1 MTRDRQIIWLGGIL
15 LLSVLALAF
24 LPPIPQS
31 QAYHNFADQRS
42 LFGIPNF
49 LNVLSNLPFLL
60 AGIAGFYFCARN
72 RISTAP
78 FSWIF
83 FFGAFGLVGLGSAY
97 YHLAPAD
104 STLVLDRLPMAL
116 AFMSLFS
123 AILNDSLWPGSER
136 WLLPLLL
143 MLGAAS
149 VIWWDYS
156 GDLRLYGWVQFAP
169 LLFIAFL
176 AKFHGF
182 HSIRRASLG
191 AAFIA
196 YILAKVFEAL
206 DLQIYDLTGQ
216 LLSGHSLKHL
226 TAAASGY
233 ILYRMLRTG
242 LNAPADESR

>member
-1 MTRDRQIIWLGGIL
+1 ML
-15 LLSVLALAF
+15 LLSALALA
-24 LPPIPQS
+24 LAPPIPQPQS
-31 QAYHNFADQRS
+31 YHDFADQRG

-60 AGIAGFYFCARN
+60 AGIAGLIWRL
-72 RISTAP
+72 RHGTLTAP
-78 FSWIF
+78 HSWCWF
-83 FFGAFGLVGLGSAY
+83 FVAFTLVGVGSGY
-97 YHLAPAD
+97 YHWAPSDA
-104 STLVLDRLPMAL
+104 TLVWDRLPMAL

-182 HSIRRASLG
+182 RSISRGSLG

-206 DLQIYDLTGQ
+206 DGQIYALAQ
-216 LLSGHSLKHL
+216 QWVSGHSLKHL
-226 TAAASGY
+226 VAALSGY
-233 ILYRMLRTG
+233 VLYRMLQTA
-242 LNAPADESR
+242 NSSDI

>member
-1 MTRDRQIIWLGGIL
+1 MISRGRQIIWLSVIL
-15 LLSVLALAF
+15 LLSIVALALA
-24 LPPIPQS
+24 PPIPQPQS
-31 QAYHNFADQRS
+31 YHDFADQRRM
-42 LFGIPNF
+42 LGIPNF

-60 AGIAGFYFCARN
+60 AGVAGLIRGARHGTL
-72 RISTAP
+72 TAP
-78 FSWIF
+78 RSWCWF
-83 FFGAFGLVGLGSAY
+83 FAAFTLVGAGSSY
-97 YHLAPAD
+97 YHWAPSDA
-104 STLVLDRLPMAL
+104 TLVWDRLPMAL

-136 WLLPLLL
+136 RLLPLLL

-176 AKFHGF
+176 AKFNGF
-182 HSIRRASLG
+182 RSIRRGSLG

-206 DLQIYDLTGQ
+206 DPQIYEWSLG

-226 TAAASGY
+226 SAALSGY
-233 ILYRMLRTG
+233 ILYRMLRRMEPV
-242 LNAPADESR
+242 AR